1 MVLKR
6 ILPTLLGAALLTV
19 SSALMA
25 DEYRPA
31 EFLNLDVSKALLSPI
46 PLGPRTE
53 FVPGP
58 AKAGSDRAGDA
69 ARARA
74 GPAAE
79 TAKVAT
85 QSAPRVHGTQR
96 VRTAEAGPE
105 PTVVPHGEVGV
116 AHVRV
121 AKLRRAARTA
131 PAQRHGNPL
140 NAQALDT
147 RIQKWPCNPGFGGI
161 CNWQR

>member
-31 EFLNLDVSKALLSPI
+31 EFLNLDVSKALLSPT

-58 AKAGSDRAGDA
+58 AKTNSDRNVAQA
-69 ARARA
+69 QA
-74 GPAAE
+74 GPAAD
-79 TAKVAT
+79 TRTVAA
-85 QSAPRVHGTQR
+85 QSAPRVHKIQR